1 MNLADKYKKLEQRLK
16 KVYGECEG
24 LLETVVEHL
33 ERHEGIDLPE
43 PVFKARLLTD
53 GDVDKWEEY
62 KKIGTVEEV
71 REAREKRIPMKIV
84 HNLEAGREADWTCPA
99 CKWTCSP
106 YVRHCQN
113 CGQALYNEEYGKD

>member
-53 GDVDKWEEY
+53 GEVDKWEEY

-84 HNLEAGREADWTCPA
+84 HNPEAGREADWTCPA

-106 YVRHCQN
+106 YARHCQN
-113 CGQALYNEEYGKD
+113 CGQAIYKED

>member
-62 KKIGTVEEV
+62 
-71 REAREKRIPMKIV
+71 
-84 HNLEAGREADWTCPA
+84 NLNP
-99 CKWTCSP
+99 
-106 YVRHCQN
+106 
-113 CGQALYNEEYGKD
+113 